1 MSLPDSPNSHT
12 SVYSISSGSSY
23 TPEKPSASRPNTEPR
38 ARRRTINHGI
48 SSHNE
53 ERGKRKTIESDSL
66 PSNKSHTTKS
76 TTCITSHH
84 DEGRGKRKSSVLVQ
98 STSKRKK
105 STSCKLSN
113 THEGDEDLQDLENK
127 RRHTKEYHGVRDVK
141 DMQREVLD
149 WFDLVRSCP
158 GGYRGSKRSMAC
170 VFDNPWFIPSHTGGL
185 GYYRRARSL
194 LAGAKSVVAKFDGKL
209 PEDPQVLEKEVEGVG
224 RYTAGAITSMAYG
237 VRTPIVDGN
246 IHRLLTRLLAVH
258 APQTTPA
265 TLKFLWAAADDLVQ
279 GLPQEEGVAGN
290 WNQALMELGSQ
301 VCKPV
306 NPDCAVCPLKSVCN
320 AYAELSSTPP
330 TPRPDEKTCTLCVPI
345 PDSNGGNIPSVT
357 IFPMRKDKKV
367 SREEEEVVSIVE
379 WSGLGERRWLLVKR
393 PETGLLAGLYEP
405 PSCSIPPGSS
415 VEDRHS
421 IAVEH
426 LRSIIDLTGTTM
438 TQVPVDISL
447 KDPMMKNEN
456 LSMGKTVARVSE
468 GHAECPAVKTSDRS
482 VLWLDEK
489 GVEGANVSTGV
500 KKVWAAAFG
509 QWGCFSSSG
518 PETQSGKRKKVKSK
532 IGTKR
537 DEMISKEKVKIVRK
551 VMMPLMP
558 KEV

>member
-1 MSLPDSPNSHT
+1 MLQQT
-12 SVYSISSGSSY
+12 QV
-23 TPEKPSASRPNTEPR
+23 NT
-38 ARRRTINHGI
+38 
-48 SSHNE
+48 
-53 ERGKRKTIESDSL
+53 
-66 PSNKSHTTKS
+66 
-76 TTCITSHH
+76 
-84 DEGRGKRKSSVLVQ
+84 
-98 STSKRKK
+98 
-105 STSCKLSN
+105 
-113 THEGDEDLQDLENK
+113 
-127 RRHTKEYHGVRDVK
+127 VK
-141 DMQREVLD
+141 DYWTRWIEKWPSLKDLAQADIEEVNAA
-149 WFDLVRSCP
+149 WR
-158 GGYRGSKRSMAC
+158 
-170 VFDNPWFIPSHTGGL
+170 GL

-246 IHRLLTRLLAVH
+246 IHRLLTRLFAVH
-258 APQTTPA
+258 APQSGPA

-279 GLPQEEGVAGN
+279 GLPQEAGVAGN

-301 VCKPV
+301 ICKPV
-306 NPDCAVCPLKSVCN
+306 NPDCAVCPLKSVCK
-320 AYAELSSTPP
+320 AYAELSSPPP
-330 TPRPDEKTCTLCVPI
+330 TPRPDEETCTLCVPI
-345 PDSNGGNIPSVT
+345 PDSNGGNIPNVT

-405 PSCSIPPGSS
+405 PSCPIPPDSS

-438 TQVPVDISL
+438 VSREVGSVPHIFSHINMTYHVLHFTTSSLTTESSVMTKTQISSQTQVPVDISL
-447 KDPMMKNEN
+447 KDPMMKNEKM
-456 LSMGKTVARVSE
+456 SMGKTVAGLSE
-468 GHAECPAVKTSDRS
+468 GQAECPTAKPSDRS
-482 VLWLDEK
+482 VLWLDDK

-500 KKVWAAAFG
+500 KNVWAAAFG

-518 PETQSGKRKKVKSK
+518 PEIQSGKRKKVKSK
-532 IGTKR
+532 TGTKR